1 MLEEIQQVLRWV
13 MLLEKQTQQQ
23 RLTAGGLLIL
33 VWTDTGDSLHS
44 INCAV
49 AAAGPWYS
57 GFQRKVLQ
65 PVLADLKESMS
76 ACTWSSPQA
85 DPEEL
90 CAFTDMHGSLR
101 LLLSFQMKDAR
112 LFGPGWCAQMEA
124 FLHSF
129 SLANARIKIH
139 FKFKVSQQS
148 FQQDFRA
155 KIKRRLACPNRPAL
169 LLDVTCQTQPPTCVK
184 KGCWC
189 HGGHPELGGTVPLS
203 IPPKAM
209 DHGLFGEL
217 SVQLV
222 TVLSPCVLQ
231 YPNLATQLTDIQV
244 LVCGPSNV
252 PFTGSFTLLQN
263 LPAHLDCEDLGLLGL
278 HCSSV
283 KVNRGDTLN
292 TVEREN
298 SEAPGQEWSLPTMQ
312 QSLLLY
318 LFLQHSD
325 PFSHRLSDRMATEVL
340 IEHHLEDILSNNRQ
354 AVTTALQT
362 ELRNSLKS
370 QHHRKKDQEKLR
382 SAAEVI
388 LSSTISIVSCSS
400 NMAFRKAC
408 LNSMK
413 VHDTHRLS
421 ASLSES
427 LKRVTSWKFIPKCRC
442 YSAQMEEHPCA
453 DECTRTEL

>member
-203 IPPKAM
+203 
-209 DHGLFGEL
+209 
-217 SVQLV
+217 V
-222 TVLSPCVLQ
+222 
-231 YPNLATQLTDIQV
+231 QV